1 MFEFVAL
8 TAAISAVVAA
18 RAGAE
23 EANVK
28 AANEAKRQYAE
39 SVRLASSYETARA
52 QASSVSGVME
62 YRLGVPSAA
71 EAKCPCCGSR
81 QFQVHAARR
90 ICAYCRSEQD
100 GRVRPARSLGVLG
113 RES

>member
-39 SVRLASSYETARA
+39 SVRLAS
-52 QASSVSGVME
+52 
-62 YRLGVPSAA
+62 
-71 EAKCPCCGSR
+71 CPCCGSR
-81 QFQVHAARR
+81 QFQGGGQKVQHVIQHRALA
-90 ICAYCRSEQD
+90 
-100 GRVRPARSLGVLG
+100 GK
-113 RES
+113 